1 MKKLLL
7 TIGLAAIGVSAFA
20 QGNFVFSAG
29 GRYVWDNWSTVAT
42 GLPRADASN
51 NVAFLIGTTGT
62 PLVDTA
68 MGMTSVPTNQ
78 TTAINGVAAWTSILN
93 DPSFKLA
100 TNSADGSLVVG
111 TTTTVGGFSY
121 LAGGAFTVAGT
132 AAGGG
137 AITLYVIGWSYLYA
151 NPFLAQA
158 ANSPVGWSAPIT
170 YAYGAGPLPGPPG
183 TPGAI
188 GDTLGRFG
196 VAPVPEPAT
205 FALVGLGAAALLIS
219 RRRKQ

>member
-20 QGNFVFSAG
+20 QGTFLFG
-29 GRYVWDNWSTVAT
+29 GVARTVWDNWSTVST

-51 NVAFLIGTTGT
+51 NVAFLIGTGT
-62 PLVDTA
+62 PLVDA
-68 MGMTSVPTNQ
+68 IMTSVPTNH

-100 TNSADGSLVVG
+100 TNSTDGSLAVG
-111 TTTTVGGFSY
+111 TTTLTGGFTYS
-121 LAGGAFTVAGT
+121 GGVFPVSGTV
-132 AAGGG
+132 AAGGI
-137 AITLYVIGWSYLYA
+137 ITLYMIGWSYLYA

-158 ANSPVGWSAPIT
+158 ANSPVGWSAPISYT
-170 YAYGAGPLPGPPG
+170 YAPGLPNPPG
-183 TPGAI
+183 TPGNFSAS
-188 GDTLGRFG
+188 GLTAFG
-196 VAPVPEPAT
+196 VAAVPEPAT

>member
-20 QGNFVFSAG
+20 QGSFVFSSSA
-29 GRYVWDNWSTVAT
+29 RYVWDNWSTVAT

-51 NVAFLIGTTGT
+51 NVAFLIGTGT

-78 TTAINGVAAWTSILN
+78 LTAINGVLAWTSILN
-93 DPSFKLA
+93 DPNFKLA
-100 TNSADGSLVVG
+100 TNSASGLSAQAQTTSLGGINYLSGSTFVMPG
-111 TTTTVGGFSY
+111 TSAV
-121 LAGGAFTVAGT
+121 
-132 AAGGG
+132 GG

-158 ANSPVGWSAPIT
+158 ANSPVGWSAPIS
-170 YAYGAGPLPGPPG
+170 YAYGAGPVPGPAG

-188 GDTLGRFG
+188 GDTLIQFG

>member
-20 QGNFVFSAG
+20 QGNFIFSSTA
-29 GRYVWDNWSTVAT
+29 RSVWDNWSTVAT

-93 DPSFKLA
+93 DPNFKLA
-100 TNSADGSLVVG
+100 TNGADGLLVVG
-111 TTTTVGGFSY
+111 TTTSLGGFSY
-121 LAGGAFTVAGT
+121 GSGAFTVAGT

-158 ANSPVGWSAPIT
+158 ANSPVGWSAPIN

-183 TPGAI
+183 TPGSI

-196 VAPVPEPAT
+196 VAPVPEPTT
-205 FALVGLGAAALLIS
+205 FALAGLGAAALLIF

>member
-1 MKKLLL
+1 MKKLIL

-20 QGNFVFSAG
+20 QGSFSFG
-29 GRYVWDNWSTVAT
+29 GVARTVWDNWSTVAT

-51 NVAFLIGTTGT
+51 NVAFLIGTGT

-93 DPSFKLA
+93 DPSFHLA
-100 TNSADGSLVVG
+100 TNGASGLLAVG
-111 TTTTVGGFSY
+111 TTTTLGGFGYS
-121 LAGGAFTVAGT
+121 GGVFTVAGT
-132 AAGGG
+132 AASGG
-137 AITLYVIGWSYLYA
+137 AITLYMIGWSYLYA

-158 ANSPVGWSAPIT
+158 ANSPVGWSAPISYT
-170 YAYGAGPLPGPPG
+170 YAPGPVPGPAG
-183 TPGAI
+183 TPGNFADA
-188 GDTLGRFG
+188 GLTAFG
-196 VAPVPEPAT
+196 VAPVPEPTT

>member
-20 QGNFVFSAG
+20 QGSFVFSGTA
-29 GRYVWDNWSTVAT
+29 RHVWDNWSTVAT
-42 GLPRADASN
+42 GLPRADQSN
-51 NVAFLIGTTGT
+51 SVAFLIGTGT

-78 TTAINGVAAWTSILN
+78 LIAINGVAAWTSILT
-93 DPSFKLA
+93 DPNFHLA
-100 TNSADGSLVVG
+100 TNSADGLLVVG
-111 TTTTVGGFSY
+111 TTTTLGGFGYS
-121 LAGGAFTVAGT
+121 GGGTFVVAGT

-137 AITLYVIGWSYLYA
+137 TIALYVIAWSYLYA

-158 ANSPVGWSAPIT
+158 ANSPVGWSAPIS
-170 YAYGAGPLPGPPG
+170 YAYGAGPVPGPAG

-188 GDTLGRFG
+188 GDTLIQFG
-196 VAPVPEPAT
+196 VAPVPEPTT
-205 FALVGLGAAALLIS
+205 FALAGLGAAALLIF

>member
-20 QGNFVFSAG
+20 QGSFLFG
-29 GRYVWDNWSTVAT
+29 GPARYVWDNWSTVST

-51 NVAFLIGTTGT
+51 NVAFLIGTGT
-62 PLVDTA
+62 PLVDA
-68 MGMTSVPTNQ
+68 IMTSVPTNH

-93 DPSFKLA
+93 DPNFKLA
-100 TNSADGSLVVG
+100 TNGASGLIVVG
-111 TTTTVGGFSY
+111 TTTLVGGFTS
-121 LAGGAFTVAGT
+121 GGSTFTVPGT

-137 AITLYVIGWSYLYA
+137 VITLYVIGWSYLYA

-158 ANSPVGWSAPIT
+158 ANSPVGWSAPIN
-170 YAYGAGPLPGPPG
+170 YAYGAGPVPGPAG

-188 GDTLGRFG
+188 GDTLIQFG

-205 FALVGLGAAALLIS
+205 FALVGLGAAALLIF

>member
-20 QGNFVFSAG
+20 QGSFMFSSG
-29 GRYVWDNWSTVAT
+29 PRYVWDNWSTVAT
-42 GLPRADASN
+42 GLPRADQSN
-51 NVAFLIGTTGT
+51 SVAFLIGTGT
-62 PLVDTA
+62 PLVDA
-68 MGMTSVPTNQ
+68 IMTSVPTNQ

-93 DPSFKLA
+93 DPSFHLA
-100 TNSADGSLVVG
+100 TNSADGLIAVG
-111 TTTTVGGFSY
+111 TTTLTGGFGYS
-121 LAGGAFTVAGT
+121 GGGTFTVAGT

-137 AITLYVIGWSYLYA
+137 TITLYVIGWSYLYA

-158 ANSPVGWSAPIT
+158 ANSPVGWSAPIN
-170 YAYGAGPLPGPPG
+170 YAYGAGPVPGPAG